1 MTIGKRI
8 MTMNKDLWIE
18 RNNQL
23 NCDWSAKTVQYCRNI
38 FDSIDPPDGKIVM
51 LGAAYSLA
59 LEVLYNKFGNR
70 TVGVDKWNFGNHPR
84 CIERDIFELEDF
96 DCAFVYC
103 DVASFSH
110 IALDDPC
117 PRLTAFDWS
126 MRNLVQG
133 GYCITRMYGY
143 TARDKASTQMLL
155 DIASKYSVEIGP
167 LPQEYIGNGW
177 HSRDDV
183 LIKKKG

>member
-1 MTIGKRI
+1 
-8 MTMNKDLWIE
+8 MTMNKDFWIK

-23 NCDWSAKTVQYCRNI
+23 NCDWTAKTVIYCRDI
-38 FDSIDPPDGKIVM
+38 FNHIDLPEGKVVM

-59 LEVLYNKFGNR
+59 LEVLSNQFGNR
-70 TVGVDKWNFGNHPR
+70 AVGVDKWNLGSHPR
-84 CIERDIFELEDF
+84 CLERDVFELEDF

-126 MRNLVQG
+126 LRNLVLG
-133 GYCITRMYGY
+133 GYCITRMHGY
-143 TARDKASTQMLL
+143 TSRDKESTQMLL
-155 DIASKYSVEIGP
+155 DIASKYTVEIGP
-167 LPQEYIGNGW
+167 IPKDYTGVDW

-183 LIKKKG
+183 LIKKIG

>member
-1 MTIGKRI
+1 
-8 MTMNKDLWIE
+8 MNKDLWIE

>member
-1 MTIGKRI
+1 
-8 MTMNKDLWIE
+8 MNKEFWIE
-18 RNNQL
+18 RNQSINV
-23 NCDWSAKTVQYCRNI
+23 DWTAKTVVYCRDI
-38 FDSIDPPDGKIVM
+38 FDHIELPEGKVVM

-59 LEVLYNKFGNR
+59 LEIMYSKFGDR
-70 TVGVDKWNFGNHPR
+70 TVGVDRWNFGKHPR

-167 LPQEYIGNGW
+167 LPQEYIGN
-177 HSRDDV
+177 
-183 LIKKKG
+183 